1 MTDQVEPAGGPGA
14 SGPGPDGAGFTY
26 RASEQELIVVAR
38 PEARLRAVTD
48 GVRSAADSDV
58 SALNMFLS
66 DEQLALEPLFGNE
79 ERVQSAVRQHTATD
93 GGDGVPDLALFY
105 RVRGGES
112 RAQELRSR
120 MAALPGI
127 DTAYVK
133 PGAVPA
139 SLGPDPSRPAPQGRS
154 GQSGGPGMGGPG
166 MSGPGMSGP
175 GMSGPGIG
183 EPGIGESG
191 RRKEGAPVTPD
202 FTGRQGY
209 LRPAPEGIDA
219 HWAWQRLGGS
229 GEGITVIDIEG
240 AWQLGHEDLTGKLAG
255 VVIGTPVQDV
265 AWRNHGTAVIG
276 VIGGDRNYVGINGI
290 APEATTAAASFQPL
304 GTAATIH
311 AAADRLGPGDIVL
324 IELHRPGPRFDFE
337 PRDDQRGYI
346 ALEWWPDDYAAIRYA
361 CAKGVIVVAAA
372 GNGAE
377 SLDDAVY
384 ERRPDEF
391 PESWRN
397 PFNPSNRPSGAVLV
411 GAGAPPPGTHGRDH
425 GPDRSRLAFS
435 NYGARLD
442 AQGWGR
448 ETTTTGGYWNQ
459 PGDLQG
465 GAEEIAWYTDTF
477 SGTSSASPV
486 VVGALACLQGMLK
499 AAGQQ
504 LMTPER
510 ARAMLRSTGSRQQDA
525 PGRPASQRI
534 GNRPDIKSAVTN
546 LLPSAVGSGQAERY
560 WDELIP
566 YPPEL
571 PPRLRLF
578 VAGEWRNLNHPA
590 PDIRQ
595 AVHAAFAGGHPDV
608 RVWFSDDEV
617 VGLVVT
623 G

>member
-26 RASEQELIVVAR
+26 RAAEQELIVVAR
-38 PEARLRAVTD
+38 PEARLRAGTAD
-48 GVRSAADSDV
+48 VRSAAGSDV
-58 SALNMFLS
+58 SALNMFLT

-79 ERVQSAVRQHTATD
+79 ERLRSAVHENAGAD
-93 GGDGVPDLALFY
+93 GSVPDLALFY

-139 SLGPDPSRPAPQGRS
+139 SIGATGRPQAPSQRGPDAQATRPGAPD
-154 GQSGGPGMGGPG
+154 
-166 MSGPGMSGP
+166 
-175 GMSGPGIG
+175 IG
-183 EPGIGESG
+183 DST

-209 LRPAPEGIDA
+209 LRPAPEGVDA

-229 GEGITVIDIEG
+229 GEGVTVIDIEG

-255 VVIGTPVQDV
+255 VVIGTPIQDL

-290 APEATTAAASFQPL
+290 APESMTATASFQPL

-311 AAADRLGPGDIVL
+311 AAAERLGPGDIVL

-337 PRDDQRGYI
+337 SRDDQKGYI
-346 ALEWWPDDYAAIRYA
+346 ALEWWPDDYAAIRHA
-361 CAKGVIVVAAA
+361 TAKGVIVVGAA

-397 PFNPSNRPSGAVLV
+397 PFNPSNQPSGAVLV

-448 ETTTTGGYWNQ
+448 ETTTTGGSWNQ

-465 GAEEIAWYTDTF
+465 GSDEIAWYTDTF

-504 LMTPER
+504 PMTPER
-510 ARAMLRSTGSRQQDA
+510 ARAMLRSTGSPQQDA
-525 PGRPASQRI
+525 PGRPATQRI

-546 LLPSAVGSGQAERY
+546 LLPSAVGSGRAERY
-560 WDELIP
+560 WDELLP

-578 VAGEWRNLNHPA
+578 VAGEWRNLNNPS

>member
-1 MTDQVEPAGGPGA
+1 MTQADPARDPGA
-14 SGPGPDGAGFTY
+14 GGPGPDGMGFTY
-26 RASEQELIVVAR
+26 RGAEQELIVVAR
-38 PEARLRAVTD
+38 PEARLRA
-48 GVRSAADSDV
+48 GEREIRSASGSDV

-79 ERVQSAVRQHTATD
+79 ERLRSAAPPAPGEED
-93 GGDGVPDLALFY
+93 VPDLALFY
-105 RVRGGES
+105 RVRGGEE
-112 RAQELRSR
+112 RAQELRAR

-139 SLGPDPSRPAPQGRS
+139 SINPSHTQPHDLDEATR
-154 GQSGGPGMGGPG
+154 
-166 MSGPGMSGP
+166 
-175 GMSGPGIG
+175 
-183 EPGIGESG
+183 
-191 RRKEGAPVTPD
+191 RRKEGMPVTPD
-202 FTGRQGY
+202 FTSRQGY
-209 LRPAPEGIDA
+209 LNPAPEGVDA
-219 HWAWQRLGGS
+219 RWAWQRIGGS
-229 GEGITVIDIEG
+229 GEGITVIDVEG
-240 AWQLGHEDLTGKLAG
+240 AWQLRHEDLAAKLAG
-255 VVIGTPVQDV
+255 VVIGTPIQDL

-276 VIGGDRNYVGINGI
+276 VIGGDRNTLGVTGI
-290 APEATTAAASFQPL
+290 APQAVTAAASFQPL

-311 AAADRLGPGDIVL
+311 AAAERLNPGDIIL
-324 IELHRPGPRFDFE
+324 LELHRPGPKFDFE
-337 PRDDQRGYI
+337 PRDDQKGYI
-346 ALEWWPDDYAAIRYA
+346 AIEWWPDDYAAIRFA
-361 CAKGVIVVAAA
+361 TAKGVLVVGAA

-377 SLDDAVY
+377 SLDDAAY
-384 ERRPDEF
+384 ERRPDGF
-391 PESWRN
+391 PSWWRN
-397 PFNPSNRPSGAVLV
+397 PFNPTNRSSGAVLV

-448 ETTTTGGYWNQ
+448 ETTTTGGFWDR

-486 VVGALACLQGMLK
+486 VVGALAALQGMLK
-499 AAGQQ
+499 ASGQQ
-504 LMTPER
+504 LMTPDR
-510 ARAMLRSTGSRQQDA
+510 ARTVLRSTGSPQQDA

-534 GNRPDIKSAVTN
+534 GNRPDIKAAVTN
-546 LLPSAVGSGQAERY
+546 LLPSAVGSGRAERY
-560 WDELIP
+560 WDELLP

-578 VAGEWRNLNHPA
+578 VAGEWRNLDNPS
-590 PDIRQ
+590 PETRQ
-595 AVHAAFAGGHPDV
+595 AVHAAFAGGRPDV

>member
-1 MTDQVEPAGGPGA
+1 MTDQTEPAGGPGG

-38 PEARLRAVTD
+38 PEARLRAGSE
-48 GVRSAADSDV
+48 GVRSAAGSDV

-79 ERVQSAVRQHTATD
+79 ERLRSAAREHFGTD
-93 GGDGVPDLALFY
+93 GSDDVPDLALFY
-105 RVRGGES
+105 RVHGGES

-120 MAALPGI
+120 IAALPGI

-139 SLGPDPSRPAPQGRS
+139 TIDSPD
-154 GQSGGPGMGGPG
+154 
-166 MSGPGMSGP
+166 
-175 GMSGPGIG
+175 
-183 EPGIGESG
+183 IGESG

-209 LRPAPEGIDA
+209 LRPAPEGVDA

-240 AWQLGHEDLTGKLAG
+240 AWQLSHEDLTGKLAG
-255 VVIGTPVQDV
+255 VVIGTPIQDV

-276 VIGGDRNYVGINGI
+276 VIGGDRNYVGISGI

-311 AAADRLGPGDIVL
+311 AAAERLGPGDIVL

-346 ALEWWPDDYAAIRYA
+346 ALEWWPDDYAAIRHA
-361 CAKGVIVVAAA
+361 TAKGVIVVGAA

-397 PFNPSNRPSGAVLV
+397 PFNPSNRPSRAVLV

-435 NYGARLD
+435 NYGARVD

-448 ETTTTGGYWNQ
+448 ETTTTGGSWNK

-504 LMTPER
+504 LMSPDR
-510 ARAMLRSTGSRQQDA
+510 ARAMLRSTGSPQQDA

-534 GNRPDIKSAVTN
+534 GNRPDIRSAVTN

-578 VAGEWRNLNHPA
+578 VAGEWRNLNNPSA
-590 PDIRQ
+590 DIRQ

>member
-1 MTDQVEPAGGPGA
+1 MTDQVRQGDDPGG

-26 RASEQELIVVAR
+26 RATEQELIVVAR
-38 PEARLRAVTD
+38 PEARLRAQEH
-48 GVRSAADSDV
+48 GVRSATGADL

-66 DEQLALEPLFGNE
+66 DEQLTLEPLFGSE
-79 ERVQSAVRQHTATD
+79 DRLQAAAAGTVD
-93 GGDGVPDLALFY
+93 DVPDLTLFY
-105 RVRGGES
+105 RVRGSED
-112 RAQELRSR
+112 RAPELRAR
-120 MAALPGI
+120 IAALPGI

-139 SLGPDPSRPAPQGRS
+139 TLGSIGQ
-154 GQSGGPGMGGPG
+154 QSGG
-166 MSGPGMSGP
+166 S
-175 GMSGPGIG
+175 
-183 EPGIGESG
+183 EPDEGR

-209 LRPAPEGIDA
+209 LRPAPEGVDA
-219 HWAWQRLGGS
+219 QWAWQRLGG
-229 GEGITVIDIEG
+229 GGDGVTVIDIEG
-240 AWQLGHEDLTGKLAG
+240 AWQLSHEDLSARLAG
-255 VVIGTPVQDV
+255 VVIGTPIQDLS
-265 AWRNHGTAVIG
+265 WRNHGTAVIG
-276 VIGGDRNYVGINGI
+276 VMGGDRNSFGVTGIVPD
-290 APEATTAAASFQPL
+290 AVTAAASFLPS

-311 AAADRLGPGDIVL
+311 AAADRLAPGDVIL

-337 PRDDQRGYI
+337 DRDDQRGYI
-346 ALEWWPDDYAAIRYA
+346 AVEWWPDDYAAVRYA
-361 CAKGVIVVAAA
+361 TAKGIVVVGAA

-377 SLDDAVY
+377 SLDDAQY

-391 PESWRN
+391 PSWWRN
-397 PFNPSNRPSGAVLV
+397 PFNPSNPSSDAVLV

-435 NYGARLD
+435 NYGARVD

-448 ETTTTGGYWNQ
+448 ETTTTGGFWNQ

-465 GAEEIAWYTDTF
+465 GVDEIAWYTDTF
-477 SGTSSASPV
+477 SGTSSASPI
-486 VVGALACLQGMLK
+486 VVGALVSLQGMLK

-504 LMTPER
+504 PMTSAR
-510 ARAMLRSTGSRQQDA
+510 ARAVLRATGSPQQDA

-534 GNRPDIKSAVTN
+534 GNRPDIKAAVTK
-546 LLPSAVGSGQAERY
+546 LLPSAVGSGRAERY
-560 WDELIP
+560 WDELLP

-578 VAGEWRNLNHPA
+578 VAGEWRNLNHPT
-590 PDIRQ
+590 PEIRQ
-595 AVHAAFAGGHPDV
+595 AVHSAFAGGSPDV

>member
-1 MTDQVEPAGGPGA
+1 MTDQAEPAGGPGA

-26 RASEQELIVVAR
+26 RPAEQELIVVAR
-38 PEARLRAVTD
+38 PEARLRAGTQ
-48 GVRSAADSDV
+48 GIRSAAGSDV

-79 ERVQSAVRQHTATD
+79 DRLRSAMQRDGD
-93 GGDGVPDLALFY
+93 GGDDVPDLALFY

-139 SLGPDPSRPAPQGRS
+139 SLGATGRPQPPPQRQELSPEGD
-154 GQSGGPGMGGPG
+154 
-166 MSGPGMSGP
+166 
-175 GMSGPGIG
+175 
-183 EPGIGESG
+183 SG

-209 LRPAPEGIDA
+209 LRPAPEGVDA
-219 HWAWQRLGGS
+219 LWAWQRLGGS
-229 GEGITVIDIEG
+229 GEGVTVIDIEG
-240 AWQLGHEDLTGKLAG
+240 AWQLGHEDLTSKLAG
-255 VVIGTPVQDV
+255 VVIGTPLQDI

-276 VIGGDRNYVGINGI
+276 VIGGDRNYVGISGI
-290 APEATTAAASFQPL
+290 APESVTAAASFQPL

-311 AAADRLGPGDIVL
+311 AAAERLSPGDIIL

-337 PRDDQRGYI
+337 PRDDQKGYI

-361 CAKGVIVVAAA
+361 TAKGVIVVGAA

-391 PESWRN
+391 PEWWRN

-435 NYGARLD
+435 NYGARVD

-448 ETTTTGGYWNQ
+448 ETTTTGGFWDR

-465 GAEEIAWYTDTF
+465 GADEIAWYTDTF
-477 SGTSSASPV
+477 SGTSSASPI

-504 LMTPER
+504 LMTPDR
-510 ARAMLRSTGSRQQDA
+510 ARAMLRSTGSPQQDA

-534 GNRPDIKSAVTN
+534 GNRPDIKAAVTN
-546 LLPSAVGSGQAERY
+546 LLPSAVGSGRAERY
-560 WDELIP
+560 WDELLP

-578 VAGEWRNLNHPA
+578 VAGEWRNLNDPS